1 LTDAHLLIECVASR
15 LALAPPRPQ
24 LLPAVDVW
32 IEVMRDEEAPAS
44 ARPQAVDRIVERLL
58 GRVGE
63 KLLVQRHERQV
74 TVHCDVEWLAEIV
87 SELKRM
93 GAIE

>member
-1 LTDAHLLIECVASR
+1 
-15 LALAPPRPQ
+15 
-24 LLPAVDVW
+24 
-32 IEVMRDEEAPAS
+32 
-44 ARPQAVDRIVERLL
+44 VDRIVERLL